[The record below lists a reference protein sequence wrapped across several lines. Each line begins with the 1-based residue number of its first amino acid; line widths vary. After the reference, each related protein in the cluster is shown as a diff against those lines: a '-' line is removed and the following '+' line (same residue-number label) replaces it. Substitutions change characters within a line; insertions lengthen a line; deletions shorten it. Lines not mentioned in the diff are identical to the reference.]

1 MRRSIAFAL
10 AALVLSS
17 AAAAAQPVLRVDTA
31 AVTHGD
37 AELTALR
44 AEYAAAA
51 SAGDARRLSALY
63 APDAI
68 AVLKDGLMLRGSAQ
82 IHQYAA
88 SAFASAAPR
97 ATVTLVPQQLR
108 TAGAIASETGTFS
121 ETAAGEGTPAASGV
135 YVAIYTRRGDGIWRI
150 AMEVRARGR
159 SAPAVSW

>member
-1 MRRSIAFAL
+1 MRRSIAL
-10 AALVLSS
+10 TIAALLLATST
-17 AAAAAQPVLRVDTA
+17 AAAQPLLKVDSA
-31 AVTHGD
+31 AVPQGD

-68 AVLKDGLMLRGSAQ
+68 AVLRDGLMLRGAEQ
-82 IHQYAA
+82 IHEYAA
-88 SAFASAAPR
+88 SAFASGAPR
-97 ATVTLVPQQLR
+97 ATVTLVPQHLR

-121 ETAAGEGTPAASGV
+121 ETSAGDGTPAASGV
-135 YVAIYTRRGDGIWRI
+135 YVAIYTRRGDGVWRI

-159 SAPAVSW
+159 GTPAVSW